1 MVPDD
6 IPGFPYAQASRES
19 LETSEQLSAALQ
31 NFFDVHEH

>member
-6 IPGFPYAQASRES
+6 IRGFLCAQVSQES
-19 LETSEQLSAALQ
+19 LETLEQLSAALQ